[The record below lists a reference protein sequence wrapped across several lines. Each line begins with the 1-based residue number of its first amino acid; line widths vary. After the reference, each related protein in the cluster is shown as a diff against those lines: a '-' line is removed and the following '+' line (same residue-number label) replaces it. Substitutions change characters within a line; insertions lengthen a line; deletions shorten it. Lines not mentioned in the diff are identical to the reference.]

1 MRQPTK
7 VLGFNTDADVLI
19 GYLDGTIEEDRLS
32 HKDKEKLD
40 RVLTC
45 KSLLITH
52 GSTVK
57 AVEIMVGEGLSKATA
72 YRTLTLT
79 QQVFGNLLSVRKEL
93 RRAIAEEMI
102 RTDREMAQRKEDS
115 AAMAASTRNYIKLFG
130 LDKDDPEIPDLSDI
144 EPAPNL
150 IAFVPEQVGI
160 NPPSDEELKKKLR
173 AFWADRAQDV
183 EFEDQPK

>member
-1 MRQPTK
+1 MKRPTK
-7 VLGFNTDADVLI
+7 VIGFNTDADVLI
-19 GYLDGTIEEDRLS
+19 GYLDGTIEEDKLS
-32 HKDKEKLD
+32 HKDKEKLE
-40 RVLTC
+40 RVLAC
-45 KSLLITH
+45 KSLLIVH

-79 QQVFGNLLSVRKEL
+79 QQVFGNLISVRKEL

-102 RTDREMAQRKEDS
+102 RADRELALKQEDA
-115 AAMAASTRNYIKLFG
+115 AAMAASTRNYIKLFN

-150 IAFVPEQVGI
+150 IAFIPEQVGI

-173 AFWADRAQDV
+173 SFWADRAQDV
-183 EFEDQPK
+183 EFEEQQP